1 MYCKVAFSVAI
12 ELTPDQTNEVK
23 DLFTNPVFEHPTY
36 DEDEDGLASVCVI
49 TNDLSKALEA
59 TQDNENIYR
68 AVVYMSNTDYDAIAF
83 DKLEWPTS
91 HEQFWALG
99 RY

>member
-23 DLFTNPVFEHPTY
+23 DLFTDPVFEHPTFY
-36 DEDEDGLASVCVI
+36 EDEDGLALVCVI
-49 TNDLSKALEA
+49 TNDLPKALGA

-68 AVVYMSNTDYDAIAF
+68 AVVYTSNTDYDAIAF
-83 DKLEWPTS
+83 GKCVLISGREVWC
-91 HEQFWALG
+91 LG
-99 RY
+99 SY